1 MDDYI
6 IAASGPSQERVS
18 RFAALLSEKLESY
31 AGKSHEQ
38 KEDHPRRYRVLTDK
52 PDGIKPS
59 LSIYI
64 DADTRDLALETLKD
78 PEPGQSLA
86 QQIDRIVKQEKQHS
100 GDART
105 RRQAAADIIIGSQ
118 ENLHEA
124 SSGVLRYIIRTDPA
138 SAKQRLYQKE
148 RQKRIDEMI
157 RQYEQSR
164 ATARK
169 ARVKRA
175 LWTGVIRATLAV
187 KRFIDIAASLA
198 ALILLFPLF
207 AIVALIIKLT
217 DGGPVFYVQQ
227 RIGRQGKSFSFPKFR
242 SMVLNADQMKDSLLK
257 DADRQGDVTFK
268 MKHDPRVTR
277 IGRFIRRFSIDELP
291 QLWCVLKGDMSLVG
305 PRPPVPREVALYTQ
319 EDRRRLEVTPGL
331 TGIWQVSGRA
341 DIEFKKQV
349 ELDVLYIESHGILL
363 DILLLLKTVPAV
375 FTGRGAY

>member
-1 MDDYI
+1 MEDYI
-6 IAASGPSQERVS
+6 IAAAGPSKERTAQ
-18 RFAALLSEKLESY
+18 FAALLSGKLDSY
-31 AGKSHEQ
+31 DGK
-38 KEDHPRRYRVLTDK
+38 YRVMTDK
-52 PDGIKPS
+52 PEGKPS
-59 LSIYI
+59 LRIFI
-64 DADTRDLALETLKD
+64 DADTRDLALEALQD
-78 PEPGQSLA
+78 QRSGQSLA
-86 QQIDRIVKQEKQHS
+86 QQVERIVKEEQQRS
-100 GDART
+100 GDAQ
-105 RRQAAADIIIGSQ
+105 RRKQDAADIIIGPQ
-118 ENLHEA
+118 ENLDEA
-124 SSGVLRYIIRTDPA
+124 SSGVVRYIIRTDPA
-138 SAKQRLYQKE
+138 AAAKRLHQE
-148 RQKRIDEMI
+148 QRQKRIDEMI

-175 LWTGVIRATLAV
+175 LWMGVIRATLAV

-198 ALILLFPLF
+198 ALVLLSPLF
-207 AIVALIIKLT
+207 AAVALIIKLT
-217 DGGPVFYVQQ
+217 DGGPVFYVQE
-227 RIGRQGKSFSFPKFR
+227 RIGRQGKSFPFPKFR
-242 SMVLNADQMKDSLLK
+242 SMVLNADQMKDLLLK

-268 MKHDPRVTR
+268 MKRDPRVTR

>member
-6 IAASGPSQERVS
+6 IAAAGPSQERVS
-18 RFAALLSEKLESY
+18 RFAALLSGKLESY
-31 AGKSHEQ
+31 AGKSEDQ
-38 KEDHPRRYRVLTDK
+38 KADHPRKYRVIAAEPGD
-52 PDGIKPS
+52 IKPS
-59 LSIYI
+59 LRIYI
-64 DADTRDLALETLKD
+64 DADTRDLALEALKD
-78 PEPGQSLA
+78 NGPGQSLA
-86 QQIDRIVKQEKQHS
+86 QQIDRIVKQQEQRS
-100 GDART
+100 DDTRT
-105 RRQAAADIIIGSQ
+105 RRQANADIIIDSQ
-118 ENLHEA
+118 ENLDEA
-124 SSGVLRYIIRTDPA
+124 SSGVVRYIIRTDPA
-138 SAKQRLYQKE
+138 AAKQRLHQEE

-157 RQYEQSR
+157 RQYEQGR
-164 ATARK
+164 ATARR
-169 ARVKRA
+169 AQVKRV

-198 ALILLFPLF
+198 ALILLSPLF
-207 AIVALIIKLT
+207 AAVALIIKLT

-227 RIGRQGKSFSFPKFR
+227 RIGRQGKSFPFPKFR

-341 DIEFKKQV
+341 DIDFKKQV